1 MHIVLVETTSVRGF
15 DMVAEMA
22 DAGVE
27 VSFVTGN
34 LDAYRRNPGF
44 ELASRAA
51 RLVEVA
57 NPAAGRLAERL
68 RGRLGPTR
76 PDGVICRDEVHPFAV
91 AELARDLGLPH
102 ESVAAARILAD
113 KSAVRAR
120 LTEHGVGSLRW
131 RVAATRAEGLAAVDE
146 IGLPVVVKPTA
157 GGWSVGVTVAWSRED
172 AARALAELL
181 RVPAGRDGAPP
192 RALVEEYAVGRHV
205 SAELLVADG
214 RTVLL
219 GFAERLPA
227 PTGQTAELGGHF
239 PARLDQDAAAR
250 AFVLDAVRALGLRR
264 SAVHAELLLT
274 PTGPE
279 LIEFNG
285 RIAGHV
291 VTRQM
296 SYALGRSLTRDLMAL
311 ATGEPVE
318 EAGPPESVVAL
329 HQLYSP
335 VAAVVRGGKPADVL
349 GPDVIETHLAVA
361 PGDRVRAL
369 RTNHDRI
376 GYVLAR
382 GATAQDAARTAAEA
396 AGRLLA
402 SLELAPEAG
411 AEAPGAAGD
420 AGVAEGVRGAAGP
433 AADPVTAAAPAVSPA
448 VSEGSPSAGF
458 TGGEHLLVLLGAD
471 DPVEATL
478 TAVGAVTSRVS
489 VVWTSGPEGEAEAR
503 ALWARHCE
511 GQWHTADTGPGIRAA
526 ARAVHAAEPVR
537 GVLTLSAT
545 PYARQLRDGAPGPG
559 ARPGAPPVP
568 GHTVVVTTHR
578 DEVRALTVIDEEPGV
593 RLCPTALDAGT
604 RATLTERAVRAVR
617 EAGLDGVVRCF
628 FPAGEAPDAGS
639 GDAAGEDAPDE
650 AAAAEV
656 ALDEDAPVEAAAA
669 EDAAVQVAPVE
680 AAAAEDAAVQVAPD
694 EAAAAEDAAVQVAP
708 DEDAAAE
715 VAPDEDAAGG
725 TKTRRT
731 GAGGGE
737 DCVTGTGATTDDG
750 TAKGGAQAGATAD
763 DGTADTETATSPT
776 ANHGTADGD
785 TGTGATADRGTGGR
799 AVADRGVA
807 DRGTGARAVADRGV
821 ADRGTGARA
830 VADRGV
836 ADRGAGRGA
845 KAGGVAGGGPE
856 GGRVG
861 HGSAGP
867 LLLPGLDEA
876 VIDLHDAVHTRGLV
890 AAVAEA
896 ALGRV
901 PRGRV
906 RDRVAAQHALALP
919 AGPLR
924 VVEAST
930 AAELG
935 ARPDVFRA
943 RVLTRAGHVTGA
955 GGPGTWLRHTVV
967 ADGHDAARAA
977 ADRLADSVVL
987 RTAPHD
993 RTHVLLLDRLGADAW
1008 TGADGSSPVLPA
1020 DRFRLSVLTSAQD
1033 ASGPA
1038 DLVVRTD
1045 LYDDFALGHL
1055 ARAVRAAHPVHRV
1068 AALSERLLEPAARL
1082 RRLLGVP
1089 GEGPEA
1095 VSRFIDKAVMKRL
1108 ARRHGIRHADGLLA
1122 HTAEDVTT
1130 LFGRHGRIVVKPR
1143 AASGSQGVAVLSTR
1157 AELERWLG
1165 AHFVPGA
1172 FLCEE
1177 FVDAPMCHI
1186 DAVVHDGEPVWNV
1199 SAYVRDTM
1207 ALRRGRPLSSATV
1220 ADPAVRA
1227 AAGRLL
1233 AQVVDAWR
1241 VRSGVLHLEAFL
1253 TVGGLTFC
1261 EVAARPGGGGVVEAF
1276 LATDGVDLR
1285 HAKILADAG
1294 ENPLA
1299 GRREPVAPYAG
1310 WTVHYCGGGRLL
1322 EYDDSAVAGDA
1333 HARTVRARVGDAV
1346 PASTFSGTG
1355 ISTHV
1360 FVHDTPEGLAAL
1372 VDRAEREVRIVTGPA
1387 AGEAGS

>member
-34 LDAYRRNPGF
+34 LDAYRGNPGF

-131 RVAATRAEGLAAVDE
+131 RVAATEAEGLAAVDE

-157 GGWSVGVTVAWSRED
+157 GGWSVGVTVAWTRED

-382 GATAQDAARTAAEA
+382 GATAQYAARTAAEA

-448 VSEGSPSAGF
+448 VSEGSPAAGF

-568 GHTVVVTTHR
+568 GHTVVVTAHR
-578 DEVRALTVIDEEPGV
+578 DVVRALTVIDEEPGV

-628 FPAGEAPDAGS
+628 FPAGEAPDTGS
-639 GDAAGEDAPDE
+639 GDAAGEDAPVEVAPGE
-650 AAAAEV
+650 AAAV
-656 ALDEDAPVEAAAA
+656 QIAPV
-669 EDAAVQVAPVE
+669 Q
-680 AAAAEDAAVQVAPD
+680 
-694 EAAAAEDAAVQVAP
+694 
-708 DEDAAAE
+708 

-776 ANHGTADGD
+776 ANHSTADGD

-799 AVADRGVA
+799 AVADRGVADRGVA

-830 VADRGV
+830 VADRAVADRGTGARAVADRGV
-836 ADRGAGRGA
+836 ADRGTGRGA

-1253 TVGGLTFC
+1253 TAGGLTFC

-1322 EYDDSAVAGDA
+1322 EYDDSAVACDA

-1372 VDRAEREVRIVTGPA
+1372 VDRAEREVRIVTGPT

>member
-34 LDAYRRNPGF
+34 LDAYRGNPGF

-157 GGWSVGVTVAWSRED
+157 GGWSVGVTVAWTRED

-311 ATGEPVE
+311 ATGDPVE

-402 SLELAPEAG
+402 SLELAPEVG

-433 AADPVTAAAPAVSPA
+433 AAEPVTAAAPAVSPA
-448 VSEGSPSAGF
+448 VSEDSPAAGF

-545 PYARQLRDGAPGPG
+545 PYARQLRDGAPGLG

-568 GHTVVVTTHR
+568 GHTVVVTAHR

-593 RLCPTALDAGT
+593 RLCPTALDAGA

-628 FPAGEAPDAGS
+628 FPAGEAPGAGS
-639 GDAAGEDAPDE
+639 GVAAGEDATGEDTT
-650 AAAAEV
+650 AEDTP
-656 ALDEDAPVEAAAA
+656 AQDAPVEEAPVEDTAAEETPAKDATAEDTPAQDAPAKDTPAKDTPAQDAPAKDAPAQDAPAEEAPAKDAPVKNTTA
-669 EDAAVQVAPVE
+669 EDATVE
-680 AAAAEDAAVQVAPD
+680 D
-694 EAAAAEDAAVQVAP
+694 
-708 DEDAAAE
+708 
-715 VAPDEDAAGG
+715 
-725 TKTRRT
+725 T
-731 GAGGGE
+731 
-737 DCVTGTGATTDDG
+737 
-750 TAKGGAQAGATAD
+750 TAKDATGGAEAGRAGA
-763 DGTADTETATSPT
+763 
-776 ANHGTADGD
+776 
-785 TGTGATADRGTGGR
+785 
-799 AVADRGVA
+799 RGV
-807 DRGTGARAVADRGV
+807 V
-821 ADRGTGARA
+821 
-830 VADRGV
+830 
-836 ADRGAGRGA
+836 GRGA
-845 KAGGVAGGGPE
+845 KGVGVVGGGPE
-856 GGRVG
+856 GGRIG
-861 HGSAGP
+861 RGSAGP
-867 LLLPGLDEA
+867 LVLPGLDEA

-1082 RRLLGVP
+1082 RRLLSVP

-1186 DAVVHDGEPVWNV
+1186 DAVVHDGQPVWNV

-1233 AQVVDAWR
+1233 ARVVDAWR

-1253 TVGGLTFC
+1253 TAGGLTFC

-1299 GRREPVAPYAG
+1299 GRRDPVAPYAG

>member
-34 LDAYRRNPGF
+34 LDAYRGNPGF

-157 GGWSVGVTVAWSRED
+157 GGWSVGVTVAWTRED

-433 AADPVTAAAPAVSPA
+433 AADPVTAAAPAVSSA
-448 VSEGSPSAGF
+448 VSEGSPAAGF

-511 GQWHTADTGPGIRAA
+511 GRWHTADTGPGIRAA

-568 GHTVVVTTHR
+568 GHTVVVTAHR
-578 DEVRALTVIDEEPGV
+578 DEVRALTVIDEEPSV
-593 RLCPTALDAGT
+593 RLCPTALDAGA

-639 GDAAGEDAPDE
+639 GVVAGEVATGEVAAAEDAPAKDTPAEDAPGENAPGEVAAGEVAAGEDTAAEDAAGEEAPGKDAPAQDATGEDAPGEVAAGEDAAGEE
-650 AAAAEV
+650 APGEDTPAQDATA
-656 ALDEDAPVEAAAA
+656 EDAPAQ
-669 EDAAVQVAPVE
+669 DA
-680 AAAAEDAAVQVAPD
+680 
-694 EAAAAEDAAVQVAP
+694 
-708 DEDAAAE
+708 
-715 VAPDEDAAGG
+715 
-725 TKTRRT
+725 T
-731 GAGGGE
+731 
-737 DCVTGTGATTDDG
+737 
-750 TAKGGAQAGATAD
+750 GGAEAGRAGA
-763 DGTADTETATSPT
+763 
-776 ANHGTADGD
+776 
-785 TGTGATADRGTGGR
+785 
-799 AVADRGVA
+799 RGVA
-807 DRGTGARAVADRGV
+807 GRGV
-821 ADRGTGARA
+821 K
-830 VADRGV
+830 GV
-836 ADRGAGRGA
+836 
-845 KAGGVAGGGPE
+845 GVVGGGAE
-856 GGRVG
+856 GGRIG
-861 HGSAGP
+861 RGSAGP

-906 RDRVAAQHALALP
+906 RDRVAAQHSLALP

-1253 TVGGLTFC
+1253 TADGLTFC

-1294 ENPLA
+1294 ENPLS

>member
-34 LDAYRRNPGF
+34 LDAYRGNPGF

-349 GPDVIETHLAVA
+349 GPDVIETHLTVA

-402 SLELAPEAG
+402 SLELAPEVG

-433 AADPVTAAAPAVSPA
+433 VADPVTTAAPAVSPA
-448 VSEGSPSAGF
+448 VSEGSPAAGF

-471 DPVEATL
+471 DPVDATL

-568 GHTVVVTTHR
+568 GHTVVVTAHR

-593 RLCPTALDAGT
+593 RLCPTALDAGA

-639 GDAAGEDAPDE
+639 GVAAGEDAPGEDATTE
-650 AAAAEV
+650 DTPGEDATAQDATAEDAPAQDAPVEDTTGGAEV
-656 ALDEDAPVEAAAA
+656 GRAGARGVAGRGATGEDAPAKDATTENAPGEDAPVAAAA
-669 EDAAVQVAPVE
+669 GEDATGEDAPAQDAPGEDATAQDATAEDAPAQDAPVE
-680 AAAAEDAAVQVAPD
+680 D
-694 EAAAAEDAAVQVAP
+694 
-708 DEDAAAE
+708 
-715 VAPDEDAAGG
+715 
-725 TKTRRT
+725 
-731 GAGGGE
+731 
-737 DCVTGTGATTDDG
+737 TT
-750 TAKGGAQAGATAD
+750 GGAEAGRAGA
-763 DGTADTETATSPT
+763 
-776 ANHGTADGD
+776 
-785 TGTGATADRGTGGR
+785 
-799 AVADRGVA
+799 RGVA
-807 DRGTGARAVADRGV
+807 GRGV
-821 ADRGTGARA
+821 K
-830 VADRGV
+830 GV
-836 ADRGAGRGA
+836 
-845 KAGGVAGGGPE
+845 GVVGGGSE
-856 GGRVG
+856 GGRIG
-861 HGSAGP
+861 RGSAGP

-1045 LYDDFALGHL
+1045 VYDDFALGHL

-1165 AHFVPGA
+1165 THFVPGA

-1253 TVGGLTFC
+1253 TAGGLTFC

-1299 GRREPVAPYAG
+1299 GRRDPVAPYAG

>member
-34 LDAYRRNPGF
+34 LDAYRGSPGF
-44 ELASRAA
+44 ESASRAA

-131 RVAATRAEGLAAVDE
+131 RVAATEAEGLAAVDE

-157 GGWSVGVTVAWSRED
+157 GGWSVGVTVAWSRQD

-239 PARLDQDAAAR
+239 PARLDQEAAAR

-285 RIAGHV
+285 RVAGHV

-311 ATGEPVE
+311 ATGEPLE

-402 SLELAPEAG
+402 SLELEPEVG
-411 AEAPGAAGD
+411 AKAPGAAGD
-420 AGVAEGVRGAAGP
+420 AGVAEEVRGAAGS
-433 AADPVTAAAPAVSPA
+433 AADPAAHAPSPAVSPA
-448 VSEGSPSAGF
+448 VSADSPVAGS
-458 TGGEHLLVLLGAD
+458 TGGEHLMVLLGAD

-503 ALWARHCE
+503 ALWARNCE
-511 GQWHTADTGPGIRAA
+511 GQWHTADTGPRIRAA

-545 PYARQLRDGAPGPG
+545 PYARQLRDGVPGPG
-559 ARPGAPPVP
+559 ARPDAPPVP
-568 GHTVVVTTHR
+568 GHTVVVTAHR
-578 DEVRALTVIDEEPGV
+578 DQVRALTVIDEEPDV
-593 RLCPTALDAGT
+593 RLCPTALDAEA

-617 EAGLDGVVRCF
+617 DAGLDGVVRCF

-639 GDAAGEDAPDE
+639 GG
-650 AAAAEV
+650 
-656 ALDEDAPVEAAAA
+656 AAA
-669 EDAAVQVAPVE
+669 EDAPIQD
-680 AAAAEDAAVQVAPD
+680 AAAEDGPGG
-694 EAAAAEDAAVQVAP
+694 
-708 DEDAAAE
+708 
-715 VAPDEDAAGG
+715 AGAG
-725 TKTRRT
+725 RT
-731 GAGGGE
+731 GADGGE
-737 DCVTGTGATTDDG
+737 DDVTGTGATANDGTAEGGAGAGTTADDG
-750 TAKGGAQAGATAD
+750 TAECGAGAGTTAD
-763 DGTADTETATSPT
+763 DGTADTRTATSPT
-776 ANHGTADGD
+776 ANGGTADGD
-785 TGTGATADRGTGGR
+785 TGTSATADRGTG
-799 AVADRGVA
+799 VRGV
-807 DRGTGARAVADRGV
+807 
-821 ADRGTGARA
+821 
-830 VADRGV
+830 
-836 ADRGAGRGA
+836 AGRGA
-845 KAGGVAGGGPE
+845 KAGGVVGGGVVAGGVVGGGPE
-856 GGRVG
+856 AGRIG
-861 HGSAGP
+861 PGSAGP
-867 LLLPGLDEA
+867 LVLPGLDEA
-876 VIDLHDAVHTRGLV
+876 VIDLYDAVHTRGLV

-906 RDRVAAQHALALP
+906 RDRVAVQRALALP
-919 AGPLR
+919 TGPLR

-967 ADGHDAARAA
+967 ADGRGAARAA
-977 ADRLADSVVL
+977 ADRLEDSVVL

-1186 DAVVHDGEPVWNV
+1186 DAVVHDGQPVWNV

-1207 ALRRGRPLSSATV
+1207 ALRRGRPLSSVTV

-1253 TVGGLTFC
+1253 TAGGPTFC

-1333 HARTVRARVGDAV
+1333 HARTVRARVGADV

>member
-34 LDAYRRNPGF
+34 LDAYRGNPGF

-157 GGWSVGVTVAWSRED
+157 GGWSVGVTVAWTRED

-402 SLELAPEAG
+402 SLELAPEVG
-411 AEAPGAAGD
+411 VEAPGAAGD

-433 AADPVTAAAPAVSPA
+433 AADPVTAAAPAVSSA
-448 VSEGSPSAGF
+448 VSEGSPAAGF

-511 GQWHTADTGPGIRAA
+511 GRWHTADTGPGIRAA

-559 ARPGAPPVP
+559 ARPGAPLVP
-568 GHTVVVTTHR
+568 GHTVVVTAHR

-593 RLCPTALDAGT
+593 RLCPTALDPEA

-639 GDAAGEDAPDE
+639 GVVAGEVATGEDAAAEDATGEDATAKDATTENAPGEDAPVEVAAGEDAPGKDTPAQDATGEDAPVEVAAGEDAADEDAPGEDTPAQDATGEDATAEDATAKDTPAEDATGEDATAKDATGEDAPVEAAAGEDAPDE
-650 AAAAEV
+650 DTPAQ
-656 ALDEDAPVEAAAA
+656 DAPA
-669 EDAAVQVAPVE
+669 EDATGGAE
-680 AAAAEDAAVQVAPD
+680 AGR
-694 EAAAAEDAAVQVAP
+694 
-708 DEDAAAE
+708 
-715 VAPDEDAAGG
+715 AGARG
-725 TKTRRT
+725 VVGRGVK
-731 GAGGGE
+731 GVGVVGGG
-737 DCVTGTGATTDDG
+737 A
-750 TAKGGAQAGATAD
+750 
-763 DGTADTETATSPT
+763 
-776 ANHGTADGD
+776 
-785 TGTGATADRGTGGR
+785 
-799 AVADRGVA
+799 
-807 DRGTGARAVADRGV
+807 
-821 ADRGTGARA
+821 
-830 VADRGV
+830 
-836 ADRGAGRGA
+836 
-845 KAGGVAGGGPE
+845 E
-856 GGRVG
+856 GGRIG
-861 HGSAGP
+861 RGSAGP

-1253 TVGGLTFC
+1253 TADGLTFC

>member
-34 LDAYRRNPGF
+34 LDAYRGNPGF

-568 GHTVVVTTHR
+568 GHTVVVTAHR

-628 FPAGEAPDAGS
+628 VPAGEAPDTGS
-639 GDAAGEDAPDE
+639 GDAA
-650 AAAAEV
+650 V
-656 ALDEDAPVEAAAA
+656 H
-669 EDAAVQVAPVE
+669 
-680 AAAAEDAAVQVAPD
+680 VAPD
-694 EAAAAEDAAVQVAP
+694 EAAAAENTPVQVAP
-708 DEDAAAE
+708 DEAAAAE

-785 TGTGATADRGTGGR
+785 TGTGAT
-799 AVADRGVA
+799 
-807 DRGTGARAVADRGV
+807 

-1253 TVGGLTFC
+1253 TAGGLTFC

>member
-34 LDAYRRNPGF
+34 LDAYRGNPGF

-157 GGWSVGVTVAWSRED
+157 GGWSVGVTVAWTRED

-402 SLELAPEAG
+402 SLELAPEVG

-420 AGVAEGVRGAAGP
+420 AGVAVGVRGAAGP

-448 VSEGSPSAGF
+448 VSEDSPAAGF

-568 GHTVVVTTHR
+568 GHTVVVTAHR

-593 RLCPTALDAGT
+593 RLCPTALDAGA

-628 FPAGEAPDAGS
+628 FPAGEAPGAGS
-639 GDAAGEDAPDE
+639 GVAAGEDATAEDTT
-650 AAAAEV
+650 AADTPGQDTAAEDTP
-656 ALDEDAPVEAAAA
+656 AQDAPVEEAPVEDTAA
-669 EDAAVQVAPVE
+669 EDTAAEEAPAKDAPAKDTPAQDAPAKDAPAKDTPAQDAPAKDAPAKDTPAQDAPAEEAPAKDAPVKNTT
-680 AAAAEDAAVQVAPD
+680 AEDATV
-694 EAAAAEDAAVQVAP
+694 ED
-708 DEDAAAE
+708 
-715 VAPDEDAAGG
+715 
-725 TKTRRT
+725 T
-731 GAGGGE
+731 
-737 DCVTGTGATTDDG
+737 
-750 TAKGGAQAGATAD
+750 TAKDATGGAEAGRAGA
-763 DGTADTETATSPT
+763 
-776 ANHGTADGD
+776 
-785 TGTGATADRGTGGR
+785 
-799 AVADRGVA
+799 RGV
-807 DRGTGARAVADRGV
+807 V
-821 ADRGTGARA
+821 
-830 VADRGV
+830 
-836 ADRGAGRGA
+836 GRGA
-845 KAGGVAGGGPE
+845 KGVGVVGGGPE
-856 GGRVG
+856 GGRIG
-861 HGSAGP
+861 RGSAGP
-867 LLLPGLDEA
+867 LVLPGLDEA

-955 GGPGTWLRHTVV
+955 GGPATWLRHTVV

-1130 LFGRHGRIVVKPR
+1130 LFGRYGRIVVKPR

-1186 DAVVHDGEPVWNV
+1186 DAVVHDGQPVWNV

-1233 AQVVDAWR
+1233 ARVVDAWR

-1253 TVGGLTFC
+1253 TAGGLTFC

-1294 ENPLA
+1294 ENPLT
-1299 GRREPVAPYAG
+1299 GRRDPVAPYAG

-1333 HARTVRARVGDAV
+1333 HARTVRARIGDAV

>member
-34 LDAYRRNPGF
+34 LDAYRGNPGF

-402 SLELAPEAG
+402 SLELAPEVG

-433 AADPVTAAAPAVSPA
+433 AADPVTAAAPAVSSA
-448 VSEGSPSAGF
+448 VSEGSPAAGF

-511 GQWHTADTGPGIRAA
+511 GRWHTADTGPGIRAA

-559 ARPGAPPVP
+559 ARPGAPLVP
-568 GHTVVVTTHR
+568 GHTVVVTAHR

-593 RLCPTALDAGT
+593 RLCPTALDPEA

-639 GDAAGEDAPDE
+639 GVVAGEV
-650 AAAAEV
+650 AAA
-656 ALDEDAPVEAAAA
+656 EDAPVEAAAA
-669 EDAAVQVAPVE
+669 EDATGEDAPGE
-680 AAAAEDAAVQVAPD
+680 DASAQDAAGEDTTAENTPAQDATAEDTAAEDATGEDPPAQD
-694 EAAAAEDAAVQVAP
+694 AAGEDTTTENTPAQDATAEDTAAEDATGEDP
-708 DEDAAAE
+708 PGEDAPAQDATGGAE
-715 VAPDEDAAGG
+715 AG
-725 TKTRRT
+725 RA
-731 GAGGGE
+731 GARGVVGRGVKGVGVVGGG
-737 DCVTGTGATTDDG
+737 
-750 TAKGGAQAGATAD
+750 
-763 DGTADTETATSPT
+763 S
-776 ANHGTADGD
+776 
-785 TGTGATADRGTGGR
+785 
-799 AVADRGVA
+799 
-807 DRGTGARAVADRGV
+807 
-821 ADRGTGARA
+821 
-830 VADRGV
+830 
-836 ADRGAGRGA
+836 
-845 KAGGVAGGGPE
+845 E
-856 GGRVG
+856 GGRIG
-861 HGSAGP
+861 RGSAGP

-1089 GEGPEA
+1089 GEGPGA

-1253 TVGGLTFC
+1253 TADGLTFC

>member
-34 LDAYRRNPGF
+34 LDAYRGNPGF

-51 RLVEVA
+51 RLVEVSH
-57 NPAAGRLAERL
+57 PAAGRLAERL

-157 GGWSVGVTVAWSRED
+157 GGWSVGVTVAWTRED

-285 RIAGHV
+285 RVAGHV

-433 AADPVTAAAPAVSPA
+433 AADLVTAAPAVSPA
-448 VSEGSPSAGF
+448 VSEGSPVAGF

-559 ARPGAPPVP
+559 GRPGAPPVP
-568 GHTVVVTTHR
+568 GHTVVVTAHR

-593 RLCPTALDAGT
+593 RLCPTALDAGA

-639 GDAAGEDAPDE
+639 GVVAGEDAAGEDAPAQDATGE
-650 AAAAEV
+650 DSTAQ
-656 ALDEDAPVEAAAA
+656 DAPAQ
-669 EDAAVQVAPVE
+669 DAPC
-680 AAAAEDAAVQVAPD
+680 
-694 EAAAAEDAAVQVAP
+694 
-708 DEDAAAE
+708 E
-715 VAPDEDAAGG
+715 V
-725 TKTRRT
+725 
-731 GAGGGE
+731 
-737 DCVTGTGATTDDG
+737 VV
-750 TAKGGAQAGATAD
+750 GGAEAGRAGA
-763 DGTADTETATSPT
+763 
-776 ANHGTADGD
+776 
-785 TGTGATADRGTGGR
+785 
-799 AVADRGVA
+799 RGVA
-807 DRGTGARAVADRGV
+807 GRGV
-821 ADRGTGARA
+821 K
-830 VADRGV
+830 GV
-836 ADRGAGRGA
+836 
-845 KAGGVAGGGPE
+845 GVVGGGPE
-856 GGRVG
+856 GGRTG

-867 LLLPGLDEA
+867 LVLPGLDEA

-1008 TGADGSSPVLPA
+1008 TGADDSSPVLPA

-1082 RRLLGVP
+1082 RRMLGVP

-1095 VSRFIDKAVMKRL
+1095 VRRFIDKAVMKRL

-1253 TVGGLTFC
+1253 TAGGPTFC

>member
-34 LDAYRRNPGF
+34 LDAYRGSPGF
-44 ELASRAA
+44 ESASRAA

-131 RVAATRAEGLAAVDE
+131 RVAATEAEGLAAVDE

-157 GGWSVGVTVAWSRED
+157 GGWSVGVTVAWSRQD

-239 PARLDQDAAAR
+239 PARLDQEAAAR

-285 RIAGHV
+285 RVAGHV

-311 ATGEPVE
+311 ATGEPLE

-349 GPDVIETHLAVA
+349 GPDVIETHLSVA

-402 SLELAPEAG
+402 SLELEPEVG
-411 AEAPGAAGD
+411 AKAPGAAGD
-420 AGVAEGVRGAAGP
+420 AGVAEEVRGVAGSAAHP
-433 AADPVTAAAPAVSPA
+433 AAHAPSPA
-448 VSEGSPSAGF
+448 VSADSPVAGS
-458 TGGEHLLVLLGAD
+458 TGGEHLMVLLGAD

-478 TAVGAVTSRVS
+478 TAVGAVTSQVS
-489 VVWTSGPEGEAEAR
+489 LVWTSGPEGEAEAR
-503 ALWARHCE
+503 ALWARNCE
-511 GQWHTADTGPGIRAA
+511 GQWHTADTGPRIRAA

-545 PYARQLRDGAPGPG
+545 PYARQLRDGVPGPG
-559 ARPGAPPVP
+559 ARPDAPPVP
-568 GHTVVVTTHR
+568 GHTVVVTAHR
-578 DEVRALTVIDEEPGV
+578 DQVRALTVIDEEPDV
-593 RLCPTALDAGT
+593 RLCPTALDAEA

-617 EAGLDGVVRCF
+617 DAGLDGVVRCF

-639 GDAAGEDAPDE
+639 GG
-650 AAAAEV
+650 
-656 ALDEDAPVEAAAA
+656 AAA
-669 EDAAVQVAPVE
+669 EDAA
-680 AAAAEDAAVQVAPD
+680 AEDGPGG
-694 EAAAAEDAAVQVAP
+694 
-708 DEDAAAE
+708 
-715 VAPDEDAAGG
+715 AGAG
-725 TKTRRT
+725 RT
-731 GAGGGE
+731 GADGGE
-737 DCVTGTGATTDDG
+737 DDVTGT
-750 TAKGGAQAGATAD
+750 GATAD
-763 DGTADTETATSPT
+763 DGTAEGGAGAGTTADDGTADTRTATSPT
-776 ANHGTADGD
+776 ANGGTANGD
-785 TGTGATADRGTGGR
+785 TGTSATADRGTG
-799 AVADRGVA
+799 ARGV
-807 DRGTGARAVADRGV
+807 
-821 ADRGTGARA
+821 
-830 VADRGV
+830 
-836 ADRGAGRGA
+836 AGRGA
-845 KAGGVAGGGPE
+845 KPGGVVAGGVVAGGVVAGGPE
-856 GGRVG
+856 AGRVG
-861 HGSAGP
+861 PGSAG
-867 LLLPGLDEA
+867 LLVLPGLDEA
-876 VIDLHDAVHTRGLV
+876 VIDLYDAVHTRGLV

-906 RDRVAAQHALALP
+906 RDRVAVQRALALP
-919 AGPLR
+919 TGPLR

-967 ADGHDAARAA
+967 ADGRGAARAA
-977 ADRLADSVVL
+977 ADRLEDSVVL

-1186 DAVVHDGEPVWNV
+1186 DAVVHDGQPVWNV

-1207 ALRRGRPLSSATV
+1207 ALRRGRPLSSVTV

-1253 TVGGLTFC
+1253 TAGGPTFC

-1333 HARTVRARVGDAV
+1333 HARTVRARVGADV

>member
-34 LDAYRRNPGF
+34 LDAYRGNPGF

-239 PARLDQDAAAR
+239 PARLDQDSAAR

-568 GHTVVVTTHR
+568 GHTVVVTAHR

-628 FPAGEAPDAGS
+628 VPAGEAPDTGS
-639 GDAAGEDAPDE
+639 GDAA
-650 AAAAEV
+650 V
-656 ALDEDAPVEAAAA
+656 H
-669 EDAAVQVAPVE
+669 
-680 AAAAEDAAVQVAPD
+680 VAPD
-694 EAAAAEDAAVQVAP
+694 EAAAAENTPVQVAP
-708 DEDAAAE
+708 DEAAAAE

-785 TGTGATADRGTGGR
+785 TGTGAT
-799 AVADRGVA
+799 
-807 DRGTGARAVADRGV
+807 

-1253 TVGGLTFC
+1253 TAGGLTFC

>member
-1 MHIVLVETTSVRGF
+1 TEN
-15 DMVAEMA
+15 A
-22 DAGVE
+22 
-27 VSFVTGN
+27 
-34 LDAYRRNPGF
+34 PG
-44 ELASRAA
+44 
-51 RLVEVA
+51 
-57 NPAAGRLAERL
+57 
-68 RGRLGPTR
+68 
-76 PDGVICRDEVHPFAV
+76 
-91 AELARDLGLPH
+91 
-102 ESVAAARILAD
+102 
-113 KSAVRAR
+113 
-120 LTEHGVGSLRW
+120 
-131 RVAATRAEGLAAVDE
+131 
-146 IGLPVVVKPTA
+146 
-157 GGWSVGVTVAWSRED
+157 ED
-172 AARALAELL
+172 A
-181 RVPAGRDGAPP
+181 
-192 RALVEEYAVGRHV
+192 
-205 SAELLVADG
+205 
-214 RTVLL
+214 
-219 GFAERLPA
+219 
-227 PTGQTAELGGHF
+227 
-239 PARLDQDAAAR
+239 
-250 AFVLDAVRALGLRR
+250 
-264 SAVHAELLLT
+264 
-274 PTGPE
+274 
-279 LIEFNG
+279 
-285 RIAGHV
+285 
-291 VTRQM
+291 
-296 SYALGRSLTRDLMAL
+296 
-311 ATGEPVE
+311 
-318 EAGPPESVVAL
+318 
-329 HQLYSP
+329 P
-335 VAAVVRGGKPADVL
+335 VAA
-349 GPDVIETHLAVA
+349 
-361 PGDRVRAL
+361 
-369 RTNHDRI
+369 
-376 GYVLAR
+376 
-382 GATAQDAARTAAEA
+382 
-396 AGRLLA
+396 
-402 SLELAPEAG
+402 
-411 AEAPGAAGD
+411 
-420 AGVAEGVRGAAGP
+420 
-433 AADPVTAAAPAVSPA
+433 
-448 VSEGSPSAGF
+448 
-458 TGGEHLLVLLGAD
+458 
-471 DPVEATL
+471 
-478 TAVGAVTSRVS
+478 
-489 VVWTSGPEGEAEAR
+489 
-503 ALWARHCE
+503 
-511 GQWHTADTGPGIRAA
+511 
-526 ARAVHAAEPVR
+526 
-537 GVLTLSAT
+537 
-545 PYARQLRDGAPGPG
+545 
-559 ARPGAPPVP
+559 
-568 GHTVVVTTHR
+568 
-578 DEVRALTVIDEEPGV
+578 
-593 RLCPTALDAGT
+593 
-604 RATLTERAVRAVR
+604 
-617 EAGLDGVVRCF
+617 
-628 FPAGEAPDAGS
+628 
-639 GDAAGEDAPDE
+639 AAGEDATG
-650 AAAAEV
+650 
-656 ALDEDAPVEAAAA
+656 EDAPAQDAPG
-669 EDAAVQVAPVE
+669 EDA
-680 AAAAEDAAVQVAPD
+680 
-694 EAAAAEDAAVQVAP
+694 
-708 DEDAAAE
+708 
-715 VAPDEDAAGG
+715 
-725 TKTRRT
+725 T
-731 GAGGGE
+731 
-737 DCVTGTGATTDDG
+737 
-750 TAKGGAQAGATAD
+750 GGAEAGRAGA
-763 DGTADTETATSPT
+763 
-776 ANHGTADGD
+776 
-785 TGTGATADRGTGGR
+785 
-799 AVADRGVA
+799 RGV
-807 DRGTGARAVADRGV
+807 
-821 ADRGTGARA
+821 
-830 VADRGV
+830 
-836 ADRGAGRGA
+836 AGRGA
-845 KAGGVAGGGPE
+845 KGVGVVGCGPE
-856 GGRVG
+856 GGRIG
-861 HGSAGP
+861 RGSAGP

-1045 LYDDFALGHL
+1045 VYDDFALGHL

-1165 AHFVPGA
+1165 THFVPGA

-1253 TVGGLTFC
+1253 TAGGLTFC

-1299 GRREPVAPYAG
+1299 GRRDPVAPYAG

>member
-34 LDAYRRNPGF
+34 LDAYRGNPGF

-51 RLVEVA
+51 RLVEVS

-157 GGWSVGVTVAWSRED
+157 GGWSVGVTVAWTRED

-402 SLELAPEAG
+402 SLELAPEVG

-433 AADPVTAAAPAVSPA
+433 AADPVTAAVPAVSPA
-448 VSEGSPSAGF
+448 VSEGSPAAGF

-568 GHTVVVTTHR
+568 GHTVVVTAHR

-593 RLCPTALDAGT
+593 RLCPTALDAGA

-628 FPAGEAPDAGS
+628 FPAGEAPGAGS
-639 GDAAGEDAPDE
+639 GVAAGEDTT
-650 AAAAEV
+650 
-656 ALDEDAPVEAAAA
+656 A
-669 EDAAVQVAPVE
+669 EDA
-680 AAAAEDAAVQVAPD
+680 
-694 EAAAAEDAAVQVAP
+694 
-708 DEDAAAE
+708 
-715 VAPDEDAAGG
+715 
-725 TKTRRT
+725 T
-731 GAGGGE
+731 
-737 DCVTGTGATTDDG
+737 
-750 TAKGGAQAGATAD
+750 GGAEAGRAGA
-763 DGTADTETATSPT
+763 
-776 ANHGTADGD
+776 
-785 TGTGATADRGTGGR
+785 
-799 AVADRGVA
+799 RGV
-807 DRGTGARAVADRGV
+807 
-821 ADRGTGARA
+821 
-830 VADRGV
+830 
-836 ADRGAGRGA
+836 AGRGA
-845 KAGGVAGGGPE
+845 KAVGVVGGGPE
-856 GGRVG
+856 GGRIG

-867 LLLPGLDEA
+867 LVLPGLDEA

-955 GGPGTWLRHTVV
+955 GGPATWLRHTVV

-1122 HTAEDVTT
+1122 HTTEDVTT

-1233 AQVVDAWR
+1233 ARVVDAWR

-1253 TVGGLTFC
+1253 TAGGLTFC

-1294 ENPLA
+1294 ENPLT

>member
-34 LDAYRRNPGF
+34 LDAYRGNPGF

-157 GGWSVGVTVAWSRED
+157 GGWSVGVTVAWTRED

-335 VAAVVRGGKPADVL
+335 VTAVVRGGKPADVL

-402 SLELAPEAG
+402 SLELAPESG

-448 VSEGSPSAGF
+448 VSEGSPAAGF

-568 GHTVVVTTHR
+568 GHTVVVTAHR

-593 RLCPTALDAGT
+593 RLCPTALDAEA

-628 FPAGEAPDAGS
+628 FPAGEAPDTGS
-639 GDAAGEDAPDE
+639 GNAAGEDAPVQATPHE
-650 AAAAEV
+650 AAAAENT
-656 ALDEDAPVEAAAA
+656 PVQATPHEAAAA
-669 EDAAVQVAPVE
+669 ENTPVQATPNE
-680 AAAAEDAAVQVAPD
+680 AAAAENT
-694 EAAAAEDAAVQVAP
+694 
-708 DEDAAAE
+708 
-715 VAPDEDAAGG
+715 PDEDAAGG

-785 TGTGATADRGTGGR
+785 TGTGATADRGTGARAVADR
-799 AVADRGVA
+799 AVADRGGA

-821 ADRGTGARA
+821 ADP
-830 VADRGV
+830 
-836 ADRGAGRGA
+836 GRGA

-890 AAVAEA
+890 AAVTEA

-1253 TVGGLTFC
+1253 TAGGLTFC

-1276 LATDGVDLR
+1276 LATDGLDLR

-1333 HARTVRARVGDAV
+1333 HARTVRARVGAAV

>member
-34 LDAYRRNPGF
+34 LDSYRGNPGF

-131 RVAATRAEGLAAVDE
+131 RVAATQAEGLAAVDE

-157 GGWSVGVTVAWSRED
+157 GGWSVGVTVAWSRGE

-214 RTVLL
+214 RAVLL

-279 LIEFNG
+279 LIEVNG
-285 RIAGHV
+285 RVAGHV

-382 GATAQDAARTAAEA
+382 GATAEDAARTAAEA

-402 SLELAPEAG
+402 SLELAPEVG
-411 AEAPGAAGD
+411 GQAPGAAGD
-420 AGVAEGVRGAAGP
+420 AGGAEGVRGAAGS

-448 VSEGSPSAGF
+448 ASEASPVAGF
-458 TGGEHLLVLLGAD
+458 TGGEHLMVLLGAG

-503 ALWARHCE
+503 ALWARNCE

-545 PYARQLRDGAPGPG
+545 PYARQLRDGGPGPG

-568 GHTVVVTTHR
+568 GHTVVVTAHR
-578 DEVRALTVIDEEPGV
+578 DEVRALTVIDEEPAL
-593 RLCPTALDAGT
+593 RLCPTALDAEA

-617 EAGLDGVVRCF
+617 DAGLDGVVRCF
-628 FPAGEAPDAGS
+628 FPAGETPDAGS
-639 GDAAGEDAPDE
+639 GDAAAELAPGQVTPAK

-656 ALDEDAPVEAAAA
+656 APGQVTPTEAAAA
-669 EDAAVQVAPVE
+669 ELAPGQVTPAKAAAAQVAPGQVTPTE
-680 AAAAEDAAVQVAPD
+680 AAA
-694 EAAAAEDAAVQVAP
+694 
-708 DEDAAAE
+708 
-715 VAPDEDAAGG
+715 GG
-725 TKTRRT
+725 VETGRT
-731 GAGGGE
+731 GADGGE
-737 DCVTGTGATTDDG
+737 EGVTGTGATTDDG
-750 TAKGGAQAGATAD
+750 TAKGGAEAGAMAA
-763 DGTADTETATSPT
+763 DGTADTETATSP
-776 ANHGTADGD
+776 AAHHGTADSH
-785 TGTGATADRGTGGR
+785 TGPGTTAG
-799 AVADRGVA
+799 
-807 DRGTGARAVADRGV
+807 RGTGARVVAGRG
-821 ADRGTGARA
+821 A
-830 VADRGV
+830 
-836 ADRGAGRGA
+836 ADRGAADRGA
-845 KAGGVAGGGPE
+845 KTDVGAGGGPE
-856 GGRVG
+856 GGRTG
-861 HGSAGP
+861 QGSAGP
-867 LLLPGLDEA
+867 LVLPGLDEA
-876 VIDLHDAVHTRGLV
+876 VIDLYDAVHTRGLV

-906 RDRVAAQHALALP
+906 RDRVAVQRALALP

-943 RVLTRAGHVTGA
+943 RVLTGAGHVAGA

-967 ADGHDAARAA
+967 ADGRDAARAA

-1253 TVGGLTFC
+1253 TAGGPTFC

-1333 HARTVRARVGDAV
+1333 HARTVRARVGAAV

-1387 AGEAGS
+1387 AREAGS

>member
-34 LDAYRRNPGF
+34 LDAYRGNPGF

-51 RLVEVA
+51 RLVEVV

-349 GPDVIETHLAVA
+349 GPDVIETHLTVA

-402 SLELAPEAG
+402 SLELTPEVG

-433 AADPVTAAAPAVSPA
+433 AADPVTAAAPAVSSA
-448 VSEGSPSAGF
+448 VSEGSPAAGF

-568 GHTVVVTTHR
+568 GHTVVVTAHR

-593 RLCPTALDAGT
+593 RLCPTALDAGA

-639 GDAAGEDAPDE
+639 GVVAGEVATGEDAPAKDTPADDAPGENAPADDAAGEVAPGEVAAGEDTAAEDAAGEEAPGKDAPAQDATGEDAPGEVAAGEDAAGEE
-650 AAAAEV
+650 APGEDTPAQDATA
-656 ALDEDAPVEAAAA
+656 EDAPAQDATGGAEAGR
-669 EDAAVQVAPVE
+669 
-680 AAAAEDAAVQVAPD
+680 
-694 EAAAAEDAAVQVAP
+694 
-708 DEDAAAE
+708 
-715 VAPDEDAAGG
+715 AGARG
-725 TKTRRT
+725 VVGRGVK
-731 GAGGGE
+731 GVGVVGGG
-737 DCVTGTGATTDDG
+737 
-750 TAKGGAQAGATAD
+750 
-763 DGTADTETATSPT
+763 S
-776 ANHGTADGD
+776 
-785 TGTGATADRGTGGR
+785 
-799 AVADRGVA
+799 
-807 DRGTGARAVADRGV
+807 
-821 ADRGTGARA
+821 
-830 VADRGV
+830 
-836 ADRGAGRGA
+836 
-845 KAGGVAGGGPE
+845 E
-856 GGRVG
+856 GGRIG
-861 HGSAGP
+861 RGSAGP

-955 GGPGTWLRHTVV
+955 GGPGIWLRHTVV

-1020 DRFRLSVLTSAQD
+1020 DRFRLSVLTSAQE

-1253 TVGGLTFC
+1253 TADGLTFC

-1360 FVHDTPEGLAAL
+1360 FVHDTPEGLATL

>member
-131 RVAATRAEGLAAVDE
+131 RVAATEAEGLAAVDE

-568 GHTVVVTTHR
+568 GHTVVVTAHR
-578 DEVRALTVIDEEPGV
+578 DVVRALTVIDEEPGV

-656 ALDEDAPVEAAAA
+656 A
-669 EDAAVQVAPVE
+669 
-680 AAAAEDAAVQVAPD
+680 PD
-694 EAAAAEDAAVQVAP
+694 EA
-708 DEDAAAE
+708 AAAE

-821 ADRGTGARA
+821 ADRGTGAPA

-836 ADRGAGRGA
+836 ADRGTGRGA

-1253 TVGGLTFC
+1253 TAGGLTFC

>member
-131 RVAATRAEGLAAVDE
+131 RVAATEAEGLAAVDE

-264 SAVHAELLLT
+264 SAVHAEFLLT

-568 GHTVVVTTHR
+568 GHTVVVTAHR

-628 FPAGEAPDAGS
+628 VPAGEAPDTGS
-639 GDAAGEDAPDE
+639 GDAA
-650 AAAAEV
+650 V
-656 ALDEDAPVEAAAA
+656 H
-669 EDAAVQVAPVE
+669 
-680 AAAAEDAAVQVAPD
+680 VAPD
-694 EAAAAEDAAVQVAP
+694 EAAAAENTPVQVAP
-708 DEDAAAE
+708 DEAAAAE

-785 TGTGATADRGTGGR
+785 TGTGAT
-799 AVADRGVA
+799 
-807 DRGTGARAVADRGV
+807 

-1253 TVGGLTFC
+1253 TAGGLTFC